1 MGNPRALAERLLDRA
16 GVTIGGDQPWD
27 VDVHDERVWDRVIRD
42 RELGLGEAYMDGW
55 WDSPEVDQFLVRLL
69 LADAKSEIKMGP
81 ELLKIVASSLLT
93 NRQDKKHAA
102 ANASA
107 HYDIGND
114 LYERMLDKRMIYS
127 CGYWRN
133 AVDLDAAQ
141 EAKLD
146 LICKKLSFE
155 PGMTVLDIGC
165 GWGGFAAF
173 AAERYQVEVTG
184 ISPAI
189 EQVRLARERTA
200 GLDVDIRRADYRDLT
215 GTFDRIVSV
224 GMFEHVGAKNY
235 RTFFRTCDRLL
246 ADDGLMLHH
255 TIGSNSSKKHFDAWF
270 DRYVFPGGM
279 LPSVA
284 QMARAAEPMF
294 TIEDL
299 HSFGTD
305 YDTTLQHWYA
315 NIESAWPE
323 LPAYDE
329 RFRRMWRFYLKA
341 SMAGFRVRNT
351 QLWQMVFSRTMRE
364 SDVYRAVR

>member
-1 MGNPRALAERLLDRA
+1 LLDRA
-16 GVTIGGDQPWD
+16 GIEVGGSQPWD
-27 VDVHDERVWDRVIRD
+27 VHVHDDRLWDRVIRD

-55 WDSPEVDQFLVRLL
+55 WDSPEVDRFLVRIL
-69 LADAKSEIKMGP
+69 LADVRSELKVGP
-81 ELLKIVASSLLT
+81 GMLKLYAMSHLT
-93 NRQDKKHAA
+93 NRQDRKRAA
-102 ANASA
+102 VNASA

-146 LICKKLSFE
+146 LICTKLQLE
-155 PGMTVLDIGC
+155 PGMTLLDIGC
-165 GWGGFAAF
+165 GWGGLSAF

-189 EQVRLARERTA
+189 EQVRLARARTE
-200 GLDVDIRRADYRDLT
+200 GLSVSIRQADYRDMT

-255 TIGSNSSKKHFDAWF
+255 TIGSNSSKKVFDPWF
-270 DRYVFPGGM
+270 DRYIFPGGM

-284 QMARAAEPMF
+284 QMAKAAEPMF
-294 TIEDL
+294 TFEDL
-299 HSFGTD
+299 HSFGPD
-305 YDTTLQHWYA
+305 YDTTLQHWYS
-315 NIESAWPE
+315 NIEAAWPD
-323 LPAYDE
+323 LPHYDE
-329 RFRRMWRFYLKA
+329 RFRRMWRYYLKA

-351 QLWQMVFSRTMRE
+351 QLWQMVFSRTMRT
-364 SDVYRAVR
+364 SDVYQAVR